1 MRWGPSPIRRS
12 SRVNT
17 VTAMTTT
24 TKADVFERF
33 GRSHIEVADFESD
46 MTVEDWAQLYRSNT
60 INLGP
65 LFFSPFAEVSPV
77 KLKAAAHTDTNL
89 IQPSVVITDTTGTP
103 YAGLDMRDTPA
114 RQPAVSV
121 HFLPSDFG
129 ITGVG
134 NYVFQFYVESTSSIT
149 LKTSGLTFLPGVTV
163 QGLGPTQHLCDLPEP
178 AAQPA
183 GDRRHHPDRR
193 RAVGLVPHEHRAS
206 AADFY
211 PVGDAFDH
219 STLRRGISD
228 GRALILLAPANS
240 CVVRLGCT

>member
-1 MRWGPSPIRRS
+1 MTTSSADAVGAVPDPPILAREYCA
-12 SRVNT
+12 
-17 VTAMTTT
+17 AMTTT

-46 MTVEDWAQLYRSNT
+46 VTVEDWAQLYRTNT

-65 LFFSPFAEVSPV
+65 LFFSPFAEVSPS

-134 NYVFQFYVESTSSIT
+134 NYVFRFYVESTSSIT
-149 LKTSGLTFLPGVTV
+149 LKASGLTFLQGVTV
-163 QGLGPTQHLCDLPEP
+163 QGLGSSSGSGQRTISVTYLNLPPGQPVTADITQT
-178 AAQPA
+178 A
-183 GDRRHHPDRR
+183 GEQWAWYRTSIGHP
-193 RAVGLVPHEHRAS
+193 P
-206 AADFY
+206 
-211 PVGDAFDH
+211 
-219 STLRRGISD
+219 
-228 GRALILLAPANS
+228 LIFTP
-240 CVVRLGCT
+240 